1 MSKVR
6 SLCDNDAQNYHIQRS
21 KRVNGSERRVSF
33 RKTGNSDNML
43 SSGAMA
49 SASPISIETPVIQLH
64 QCGIPRLG
72 QPTARKLALAL
83 ATLSGKT
90 DASEATVE
98 DLLNY
103 LPMRYEDRSNLA
115 RITNLY
121 DGLEASLE
129 LYVRVAGGFQVG
141 KNRGPKQPKLFIFEI
156 TASDPER
163 TGKPVVVW
171 WFVSGRAA
179 QRIIAYNKQRFSK
192 GARFIAYGKWEWDT
206 RRNTFALRLNK
217 PDELEMLPGTWTPP
231 EIGLLRLAEE
241 NVEKEEVEKENGGT
255 AGDDESL
262 IDEEDAIEDE
272 EAGDPGMA
280 AIHVGRR
287 VPVYRK
293 LGEFRSKRLREIV
306 HAVFSQINDASITE
320 TLPAELRS
328 KHQLIGR
335 AEALRRIHFPSEEDS
350 IELYEKARSPAHLR
364 LIFEEFFWV
373 ALSLGLR
380 RGERIKEPKGAVIEI
395 TDRIR
400 DSLASILPFQLTGAQ
415 ERVIARIFDDMQSD
429 APMNR
434 LLQGD
439 VGSGKT
445 IVALEAML
453 AAMENGY
460 QAALMAPTEILAEQ
474 HSRNIKRLLA
484 KTSYRVELLMGSL
497 RATEKRRLHKDVA
510 AGDVHA
516 VIGTHALIQE
526 SVAFSKLGLIVIDEQ
541 HRFGVLQRAELR
553 ARGFHPDVLV
563 MTATPIPRSLAMTA
577 YGDLDV
583 SVIDE
588 LPPGRTPIKTVVV
601 GEDQRTGVYKG
612 VEREVRAGR
621 QVYVVYPL
629 VEESEKM
636 DLKDA
641 TRMFEQL
648 RDRVFPNFTIGL
660 VHGKMKSAD
669 KEEVMR
675 RFVNGEI
682 QILVATTVVEV
693 GVDVPNASLMVIEH
707 AERFGLSQLH
717 QLRGRVGRGAEKSY
731 CVLLASDKQ
740 TSVARERL
748 GIMEET
754 SDGFRIAEK
763 DLEIRGPGEV
773 LGTRQSGMP
782 TFRIGN
788 LVRDIEILETARRE
802 ADFYLTTRRRTRE
815 TSELIERVRADVRFG
830 LAAIG

>member
-1 MSKVR
+1 
-6 SLCDNDAQNYHIQRS
+6 
-21 KRVNGSERRVSF
+21 
-33 RKTGNSDNML
+33 ML
-43 SSGAMA
+43 SSHAMA
-49 SASPISIETPVIQLH
+49 AGVPLTLDTPIVELSRS
-64 QCGIPRLG
+64 GIPRFG
-72 QPTARKLALAL
+72 QGMARKLGLAL
-83 ATLSGKT
+83 ASLVAKT
-90 DASEATVE
+90 DATEATIE

-115 RITNLY
+115 RIQNLH
-121 DGLEASLE
+121 DGMEASLE

-141 KNRGPKQPKLFIFEI
+141 KNRGPKAPPLYIFEI

-171 WFVSGRAA
+171 WFVSGRQAG
-179 QRIIAYNKQRFSK
+179 RIIAYNRQRFER
-192 GARFIAYGKWEWDT
+192 GTRFIAFGRWEWDT
-206 RRNTFALRLNK
+206 RRNTFSLRLNK

-231 EIGLLRLAEE
+231 EHALLRLAEE
-241 NVEKEEVEKENGGT
+241 EGGKGQGGNGEKEEGGAGGNKVDDEEIATGVENG
-255 AGDDESL
+255 L
-262 IDEEDAIEDE
+262 EDE
-272 EAGDPGMA
+272 EEGSDDPALA

-293 LGEFRSKRLREIV
+293 LGEFRTKRLREIM
-306 HAVFSQINDASITE
+306 HAVLNLVDDEAMTE
-320 TLPAELRS
+320 TLPADLRS
-328 KHQLIGR
+328 RQHLIDR
-335 AEALRRIHFPSEEDS
+335 PTAIRRIHFPTDDAPLAE
-350 IELYEKARSPAHLR
+350 YERARSPAHLR

-373 ALSLGLR
+373 ALALALR
-380 RGERIKEPKGAVIEI
+380 RGQRVKETKGAVIEI
-395 TDRIR
+395 TERVR
-400 DSLASILPFQLTGAQ
+400 DSISSIVPFQLTAAQ
-415 ERVIARIFDDMQSD
+415 ERVIARIYDDMQSN

-445 IVALEAML
+445 IVALTAML

-474 HSRNIKRLLA
+474 HARNIKRMLA
-484 KTSYRVELLMGSL
+484 RTPYRVELLIGSL
-497 RATEKRRLHKDVA
+497 RATEKRRLHKDLA
-510 AGDVHA
+510 EGLINAC
-516 VIGTHALIQE
+516 IGTHALIQE
-526 SVAFSKLGLIVIDEQ
+526 AVAFHQLGLVVIDEQ

-553 ARGFHPDVLV
+553 TRGFNPDVLV

-588 LPPGRTPIKTVVV
+588 LPPGRTPIKTVVL
-601 GEDQRTGVYKG
+601 GEDQRAGVYKG

-629 VEESEKM
+629 IEESEKM

-641 TRMFEQL
+641 TRMYEQL
-648 RDRVFPNFTIGL
+648 RDRVFPHFNIGL
-660 VHGKMKSAD
+660 LHGKMKAAE

-675 RFVNGEI
+675 RFVAGEI
-682 QILVATTVVEV
+682 QVLVATTVVEV

-717 QLRGRVGRGAEKSY
+717 QLRGRVGRGAEQSF
-731 CVLLASDKQ
+731 CVLLASEKK

-773 LGTRQSGMP
+773 MGTRQSGLP
-782 TFRIGN
+782 TFRVGN
-788 LVRDIEILETARRE
+788 LVRDVQILEEARRE
-802 ADFYLTTRRRTRE
+802 ADYYLTERARTRE
-815 TSELIERVRADVRFG
+815 TSKLIQRVRADARFG
-830 LAAIG
+830 LAAVG

>member
-1 MSKVR
+1 MNHQAEDVESS
-6 SLCDNDAQNYHIQRS
+6 SLVLLVALS
-21 KRVNGSERRVSF
+21 L
-33 RKTGNSDNML
+33 ML
-43 SSGAMA
+43 SSNAMA
-49 SASPISIETPVIQLH
+49 SVSPITLDTPVVSLYRF
-64 QCGIPRLG
+64 GIPRFG

-83 ATLSGKT
+83 ASVAGKT

-115 RITNLY
+115 RIQNLS
-121 DGLEASLE
+121 DGMEASLE

-179 QRIIAYNKQRFSK
+179 QRIIAYNRQRFTR
-192 GARFIAYGKWEWDT
+192 GARFIAYGQWEWDT

-231 EIGLLRLAEE
+231 EHALLRLAEE
-241 NVEKEEVEKENGGT
+241 NGGAGHGDAETRGRGEVD
-255 AGDDESL
+255 DDEDGAPVDDL
-262 IDEEDAIEDE
+262 IEEDE
-272 EAGDPGMA
+272 ESNVDPALA

-293 LGEFRSKRLREIV
+293 LGEFRAKRLREIM
-306 HAVFSQINDASITE
+306 HETLKLIADEAITE
-320 TLPAELRS
+320 TLPADLRS
-328 KHQLIGR
+328 RQHLIGR
-335 AEALRRIHFPSEEDS
+335 ADALRRIHFPTEDVPLA
-350 IELYEKARSPAHLR
+350 EYERARSPAHMR

-373 ALSLGLR
+373 ALALALR

-395 TDRIR
+395 TDRVR
-400 DSLASILPFQLTGAQ
+400 ASLASILPFQLTSAQ
-415 ERVIARIFDDMQSD
+415 ERVINRIFDDMQSD

-445 IVALEAML
+445 IVALQAML
-453 AAMENGY
+453 AAIENGY
-460 QAALMAPTEILAEQ
+460 QAALMVPTEILAEQ
-474 HSRNIKRLLA
+474 HERNIKRLLA
-484 KTSYRVELLMGSL
+484 PTPYRVELLTGSL
-497 RATEKRRLHKDVA
+497 RATEKRRLHKDLA
-510 AGDVHA
+510 AGDIHA
-516 VIGTHALIQE
+516 CVGTHALIQE
-526 SVAFSKLGLIVIDEQ
+526 SVNFHKLGLVVIDEQ
-541 HRFGVLQRAELR
+541 HRFGVLQRAEIR
-553 ARGFHPDVLV
+553 TRGFNPDVLV

-601 GEDQRTGVYKG
+601 GEDQRAGVYKG

-621 QVYVVYPL
+621 QVYIVYPL
-629 VEESEKM
+629 IEESEKM

-641 TRMFEQL
+641 TRMYEQL
-648 RDRVFPNFTIGL
+648 HDRVFPHFSIGL
-660 VHGKMKSAD
+660 LHGKMKTAE

-675 RFVNGEI
+675 RFVAGEI

-693 GVDVPNASLMVIEH
+693 GVDVPNASLMLIEH

-717 QLRGRVGRGAEKSY
+717 QLRGRVGRGAEQSY
-731 CVLLASDKQ
+731 CVLLASDKK

-773 LGTRQSGMP
+773 MGTRQSGLP
-782 TFRIGN
+782 TFRVGN
-788 LVRDIEILETARRE
+788 LVRDVQILEDARRE
-802 ADFYLTTRRRTRE
+802 ADHYLTTRRMTRE
-815 TSELIERVRADVRFG
+815 TSRLIERVRADTRFG
-830 LAAIG
+830 LATVG

>member
-1 MSKVR
+1 MV
-6 SLCDNDAQNYHIQRS
+6 A
-21 KRVNGSERRVSF
+21 
-33 RKTGNSDNML
+33 
-43 SSGAMA
+43 SSTLT
-49 SASPISIETPVIQLH
+49 PETPVVELH
-64 QCGIPRLG
+64 SFGIPRFG

-83 ATLSGKT
+83 ASLAGKT
-90 DASEATVE
+90 DATEAIIE

-115 RITNLY
+115 RISDLH

-141 KNRGPKQPKLFIFEI
+141 KNRSPKAPPLYIFEI
-156 TASDPER
+156 TAGDPER

-179 QRIIAYNKQRFSK
+179 GRIIAYNRQRFAR
-192 GARFIAYGKWEWDT
+192 GARFVAYGKWEWDT

-231 EIGLLRLAEE
+231 EHALLRLAEAEETE
-241 NVEKEEVEKENGGT
+241 NF
-255 AGDDESL
+255 AGPEIEPDDTVDA
-262 IDEEDAIEDE
+262 DEENED
-272 EAGDPGMA
+272 DPSLA

-293 LGEFRSKRLREIV
+293 LGEFRAKRLREIV
-306 HAVFSQINDASITE
+306 HAVLEQLEDQSIEE
-320 TLPAELRS
+320 TLPTDLLAR
-328 KHQLIGR
+328 QGLIGR
-335 AEALRRIHFPSEEDS
+335 AEALRRIHFPAEDVPLSE
-350 IELYEKARSPAHLR
+350 YERARSPAHLR

-373 ALSLGLR
+373 ALALGLR
-380 RGERIKEPKGAVIEI
+380 RGQRIKEAKGAVIEL
-395 TDRIR
+395 TDLVRERIE
-400 DSLASILPFQLTGAQ
+400 SVLPFQLTSAQ
-415 ERVIARIFDDMQSD
+415 ERVIARIYDDMQSD

-445 IVALEAML
+445 IVALQAML

-460 QAALMAPTEILAEQ
+460 QAALMVPTEILAEQ
-474 HSRNIKRLLA
+474 HARNVKRLLA
-484 KTSYRVELLMGSL
+484 RTPFRVELLIGSL
-497 RATEKRRLHKDVA
+497 RAALKKRLHKEIA
-510 AGDVHA
+510 SGDVHA
-516 VIGTHALIQE
+516 IIGTHALIQE
-526 SVAFSKLGLIVIDEQ
+526 SVQFHKLGLIVIDEQ

-553 ARGFHPDVLV
+553 ARGFNPDVLV

-601 GEDQRTGVYKG
+601 GEDQRAGVYKG
-612 VEREVRAGR
+612 VEREVLAGR

-629 VEESEKM
+629 IEESEKM

-641 TRMFEQL
+641 TRMYEQL
-648 RDRVFPNFTIGL
+648 RDRVFPNFNVGL
-660 VHGKMKSAD
+660 LHGKMKSAE

-675 RFVNGEI
+675 RFVSGEI
-682 QILVATTVVEV
+682 NILVATTVVEV
-693 GVDVPNASLMVIEH
+693 GVDVPNASVMVIEH

-717 QLRGRVGRGAEKSY
+717 QLRGRVGRGAEQSF
-731 CVLLASDKQ
+731 CVLLASEKQ

-754 SDGFRIAEK
+754 NDGFRIAEK

-773 LGTRQSGMP
+773 MGTRQSGLP

-788 LVRDIEILETARRE
+788 LVRDVLILEEARRE
-802 ADFYLTTRRRTRE
+802 AEHYLTTRARTRE
-815 TSELIERVRADVRFG
+815 ASRLIERIRDDPRFG
-830 LAAIG
+830 LAAVG